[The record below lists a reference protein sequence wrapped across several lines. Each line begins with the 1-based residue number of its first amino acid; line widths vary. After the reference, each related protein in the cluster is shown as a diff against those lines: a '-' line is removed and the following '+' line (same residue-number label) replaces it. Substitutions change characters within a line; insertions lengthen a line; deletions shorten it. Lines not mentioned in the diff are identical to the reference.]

1 MRTFRPLLTF
11 LLAAVIAASPIL
23 ASTADAGARHFFT
36 KWAARGVEAEIA
48 EGIIVHEERA
58 LVEGFAARLA
68 NAETRAA
75 TVEEMEAFAVKHPKL
90 TARIGS
96 MLRPYAGD
104 AAENQGLYRV
114 RKIESLIDEATP
126 SGKSFTS
133 KTLPKATDKNVKL
146 ANIGQDVEI
155 PNAPGE
161 AQITGEA
168 TKKVHVPYDERGF
181 ANFDKF
187 SKFDYKIAD
196 YDATADEATH
206 MREATRALRTAIKDG
221 QISKSKFT
229 DAQLKA
235 IKSGKAKIP
244 DYTWHHHQDTG
255 RMQLVPTE
263 IHKQAGHIG
272 GYAINQ

>member
-1 MRTFRPLLTF
+1 MRIFSPLLRL
-11 LLAAVIAASPIL
+11 LLAAAIASSPIFVS
-23 ASTADAGARHFFT
+23 AADAGARHFFS
-36 KWAARGVEAEIA
+36 KWAKRGVEAEIV
-48 EGIIVHEERA
+48 EGVIAHEERA
-58 LVEGFAARLA
+58 LVEGFAARLG

-75 TVEEMEAFAVKHPKL
+75 TIEEMEAFAARHPKL
-90 TARIGS
+90 TAKIGN
-96 MLRPYAGD
+96 MLRPYVGD
-104 AAENQGLYRV
+104 AAENQGLYRA

-126 SGKSFTS
+126 PGKSFTS
-133 KTLPKATDKNVKL
+133 KTLPKTTDKNVKL
-146 ANIGQDVEI
+146 ANIGQDVEVANT
-155 PNAPGE
+155 PQE

-221 QISKSKFT
+221 QVSKSEFS

-244 DYTWHHHQDTG
+244 EYTWHHHQDTG